1 MLATYEEILKTYE
14 KEYIIEKI
22 ETGGKPG
29 LEHYFPHRAK
39 IKNEYGKKKTC
50 IVFDAS
56 SKIGN
61 TPCLFGCL
69 HASPCLLPLVFD
81 ILLRF
86 RIGDEGLVAHLKQ
99 AFLNK
104 EIDKAIISCRTH

>member
-22 ETGGKPG
+22 ETGGKSG
-29 LEHYFPHRAK
+29 LEHYFYHHAK
-39 IKNEYGKKKTC
+39 IKNKCETKETC

-61 TPCLFGCL
+61 TPSLSCCL
-69 HASPCLLPLVFD
+69 HSSPFSGIPKASVLEQ
-81 ILLRF
+81 R
-86 RIGDEGLVAHLKQ
+86 
-99 AFLNK
+99 N
-104 EIDKAIISCRTH
+104 